1 MRGRAFARPFC
12 VGARFR
18 TYAETVSEQVPNEVP
33 GARKRGRP
41 KGSTTGTT
49 KAAILKAA
57 SKEFSHAGYE
67 AASLRSVARRA
78 GVDPALVHHYFK
90 DKDDLF
96 VQTMH
101 IPVNPGEIIAQAA
114 TAPLEQMGEAL
125 VRALLTTWRKPAFR
139 TAATAMIRG
148 LISSSSATKILRPF
162 LQKEIFSRLG
172 SRLPEESA
180 EPRVAL
186 VASQII
192 GLIVARYI
200 IDLEPLASMDDEQV
214 IELVDPAIQRYLT
227 GELPVLDH

>member
-1 MRGRAFARPFC
+1 MR
-12 VGARFR
+12 
-18 TYAETVSEQVPNEVP
+18 EQVPNEVP

-49 KAAILKAA
+49 KAAILRAA

-148 LISSSSATKILRPF
+148 LISSSSATKILRPL

-172 SRLPEESA
+172 SRLPEDSA

-214 IELVDPAIQRYLT
+214 IELVAPAIQRYLT
-227 GELPVLDH
+227 GELPALDH

>member
-1 MRGRAFARPFC
+1 M
-12 VGARFR
+12 
-18 TYAETVSEQVPNEVP
+18 SEQVPNEVP

-49 KAAILKAA
+49 KATILRAA

-78 GVDPALVHHYFK
+78 GVDPALVHQYFK
-90 DKDDLF
+90 DKDDLS

-148 LISSSSATKILRPF
+148 LISSSSAKKILRPF
-162 LQKEIFSRLG
+162 LQKEIFTRLG
-172 SRLPEESA
+172 SRLPEDRA
-180 EPRVAL
+180 EARVAL

-200 IDLEPLASMDDEQV
+200 IDWEPLASMDDEQV
-214 IELVDPAIQRYLT
+214 IELVAPTIQRYLT
-227 GELPVLDH
+227 GELPALDH

>member
-1 MRGRAFARPFC
+1 M
-12 VGARFR
+12 
-18 TYAETVSEQVPNEVP
+18 SEQVPNEVP

-78 GVDPALVHHYFK
+78 RVDPALVHHYFK

-214 IELVDPAIQRYLT
+214 IELVAPAIQRYLT
-227 GELPVLDH
+227 GELPALDH

>member
-1 MRGRAFARPFC
+1 M
-12 VGARFR
+12 
-18 TYAETVSEQVPNEVP
+18 SEQVPNEVP

-49 KAAILKAA
+49 KAAILRAA

-172 SRLPEESA
+172 SRLPEDSA

-200 IDLEPLASMDDEQV
+200 IDLEPVASMDDEQV
-214 IELVDPAIQRYLT
+214 IELVAPTIQRYLT
-227 GELPVLDH
+227 GELPALDH

>member
-1 MRGRAFARPFC
+1 M
-12 VGARFR
+12 
-18 TYAETVSEQVPNEVP
+18 SEQAPNEVP
-33 GARKRGRP
+33 DARKRGRP

-49 KAAILKAA
+49 KAAILRAA

-101 IPVNPGEIIAQAA
+101 IRVNPGEIIAQGPAGA
-114 TAPLEQMGEAL
+114 DGRGAGS
-125 VRALLTTWRKPAFR
+125 RLLTTWRKPAFR
-139 TAATAMIRG
+139 TAATAIIRG

-214 IELVDPAIQRYLT
+214 IELVAPAIQRYLT
-227 GELPVLDH
+227 GELPALDH

>member
-1 MRGRAFARPFC
+1 M
-12 VGARFR
+12 
-18 TYAETVSEQVPNEVP
+18 SEQVPNEVP

-49 KAAILKAA
+49 KAAILRAA

-172 SRLPEESA
+172 SRLPEDSA

-214 IELVDPAIQRYLT
+214 IKLVAPTIQRYLT
-227 GELPVLDH
+227 GELPALDH

>member
-1 MRGRAFARPFC
+1 M
-12 VGARFR
+12 
-18 TYAETVSEQVPNEVP
+18 SEQVPNEVP

-49 KAAILKAA
+49 KAAILRAA

-125 VRALLTTWRKPAFR
+125 VRALLTTRRKPAFR
-139 TAATAMIRG
+139 TAATAMMRG

-172 SRLPEESA
+172 SRLPEDSA

-186 VASQII
+186 VASQMI

-200 IDLEPLASMDDEQV
+200 IDLEPVASMDDEQV
-214 IELVDPAIQRYLT
+214 IELVAPTIQRYLT
-227 GELPVLDH
+227 GELPALDH

>member
-1 MRGRAFARPFC
+1 M
-12 VGARFR
+12 
-18 TYAETVSEQVPNEVP
+18 SEQVPNEVP

-49 KAAILKAA
+49 KAAILRAA

-172 SRLPEESA
+172 SRLPEDSA

-214 IELVDPAIQRYLT
+214 IELVAPTIQRYLT
-227 GELPVLDH
+227 GELPALDH

>member
-1 MRGRAFARPFC
+1 M
-12 VGARFR
+12 
-18 TYAETVSEQVPNEVP
+18 SEQVPNEVP

-49 KAAILKAA
+49 KAAILRAA

-172 SRLPEESA
+172 SRLPEDSA
-180 EPRVAL
+180 EPRMAL

-214 IELVDPAIQRYLT
+214 IELVAPTIQRYLT
-227 GELPVLDH
+227 GELPALDH

>member
-1 MRGRAFARPFC
+1 M
-12 VGARFR
+12 
-18 TYAETVSEQVPNEVP
+18 SEQVPNEVP

-49 KAAILKAA
+49 KAAILRAA

-96 VQTMH
+96 VQAMH

-172 SRLPEESA
+172 SRLPEDSA

-214 IELVDPAIQRYLT
+214 IELVAPTIQRYLT
-227 GELPVLDH
+227 GELPALDH

>member
-1 MRGRAFARPFC
+1 M
-12 VGARFR
+12 
-18 TYAETVSEQVPNEVP
+18 SEQVPNEVP

-49 KAAILKAA
+49 KAAILRAA

-139 TAATAMIRG
+139 TAVTAMIRG

-172 SRLPEESA
+172 SRLPEDSA

-214 IELVDPAIQRYLT
+214 IELVAPTIQRYLT
-227 GELPVLDH
+227 GELPALDH

>member
-1 MRGRAFARPFC
+1 M
-12 VGARFR
+12 
-18 TYAETVSEQVPNEVP
+18 SEQVPNEVP

-49 KAAILKAA
+49 KAAILRAA

-139 TAATAMIRG
+139 TAVTAMIRG

-172 SRLPEESA
+172 SRLPEDSA

-200 IDLEPLASMDDEQV
+200 IDLEPLVSMDDEQV
-214 IELVDPAIQRYLT
+214 IELVAPTIQRYLT
-227 GELPVLDH
+227 GELPALDH

>member
-1 MRGRAFARPFC
+1 M
-12 VGARFR
+12 
-18 TYAETVSEQVPNEVP
+18 SEQVPNEVP

-49 KAAILKAA
+49 KAAILRAA

-125 VRALLTTWRKPAFR
+125 VRALLTIWRKPAFR
-139 TAATAMIRG
+139 TAVTAMIRG

-172 SRLPEESA
+172 SRLPEDSA

-214 IELVDPAIQRYLT
+214 IELVAPTIQRYLT
-227 GELPVLDH
+227 GELPALDH

>member
-1 MRGRAFARPFC
+1 M
-12 VGARFR
+12 
-18 TYAETVSEQVPNEVP
+18 SEQVPNEVP
-33 GARKRGRP
+33 STRKRGRP

-49 KAAILKAA
+49 KATILKAA

-90 DKDDLF
+90 DKNDLF
-96 VQTMH
+96 VQTMR
-101 IPVNPGEIIAQAA
+101 IPVNPGEIIAEA
-114 TAPLEQMGEAL
+114 TTVPLEEMGEAL
-125 VRALLTTWRKPAFR
+125 TRALLTTWRKPAFR
-139 TAATAMIRG
+139 TAATAMVRG
-148 LISSSSATKILRPF
+148 LISSSSSTKILRPF

-172 SRLPEESA
+172 ARSPEESA

-186 VASQII
+186 VASQIV

-214 IELVDPAIQRYLT
+214 IELVAPSIQRYLT
-227 GELPVLDH
+227 GELPALNH

>member
-1 MRGRAFARPFC
+1 M
-12 VGARFR
+12 
-18 TYAETVSEQVPNEVP
+18 SEQVPNEVP

-78 GVDPALVHHYFK
+78 GVDPALVHHFFK

-214 IELVDPAIQRYLT
+214 IELVAPAIQRYLT
-227 GELPVLDH
+227 GELPALDH

>member
-1 MRGRAFARPFC
+1 M
-12 VGARFR
+12 
-18 TYAETVSEQVPNEVP
+18 SEQVPNEVP

-49 KAAILKAA
+49 KAAILRAA

-96 VQTMH
+96 VQAMH

-172 SRLPEESA
+172 SRLPEDSA

-200 IDLEPLASMDDEQV
+200 IDLEPVASMDDEQV
-214 IELVDPAIQRYLT
+214 IELVAPTIQRYLT
-227 GELPVLDH
+227 GELPALDH

>member
-1 MRGRAFARPFC
+1 MKGRAFARPFC
-12 VGARFR
+12 VGARFQ

-114 TAPLEQMGEAL
+114 TAPLDQMGEAL
-125 VRALLTTWRKPAFR
+125 IRALLTTWRKPAFR

-214 IELVDPAIQRYLT
+214 IELVAPAIQRYLT
-227 GELPVLDH
+227 GELPALDH

>member
-1 MRGRAFARPFC
+1 M
-12 VGARFR
+12 
-18 TYAETVSEQVPNEVP
+18 SEQVPNEVP

-49 KAAILKAA
+49 KAAILRAA

-172 SRLPEESA
+172 SRLPEDSA

-200 IDLEPLASMDDEQV
+200 IDLEPVASMDDEQV
-214 IELVDPAIQRYLT
+214 IELVAPTIQRYLT
-227 GELPVLDH
+227 GDLPALDH

>member
-1 MRGRAFARPFC
+1 M
-12 VGARFR
+12 
-18 TYAETVSEQVPNEVP
+18 SEQVPNEVP

-49 KAAILKAA
+49 KAAILRAA

-172 SRLPEESA
+172 SRLPEDSA
-180 EPRVAL
+180 EPRMAL

-200 IDLEPLASMDDEQV
+200 IDLEPVASMDDEQV
-214 IELVDPAIQRYLT
+214 IELVAPTIQRYLT
-227 GELPVLDH
+227 GELPALDH

>member
-1 MRGRAFARPFC
+1 M
-12 VGARFR
+12 
-18 TYAETVSEQVPNEVP
+18 SEQVPNEVP

-49 KAAILKAA
+49 KAAILRAA

-172 SRLPEESA
+172 SRLPEDSA

-214 IELVDPAIQRYLT
+214 IELVAPTIQRYLT
-227 GELPVLDH
+227 GDLPALDH

>member
-1 MRGRAFARPFC
+1 M
-12 VGARFR
+12 
-18 TYAETVSEQVPNEVP
+18 SEQVPNEVP

-49 KAAILKAA
+49 KAAILRAA

-96 VQTMH
+96 VQAMH

-139 TAATAMIRG
+139 TAATAMMRG

-172 SRLPEESA
+172 SRLPEDSA

-214 IELVDPAIQRYLT
+214 IELVAPTIQRYLT
-227 GELPVLDH
+227 GELPALDH

>member
-1 MRGRAFARPFC
+1 M
-12 VGARFR
+12 
-18 TYAETVSEQVPNEVP
+18 SEQVPNQVP

-49 KAAILKAA
+49 KAAILRAA

-96 VQTMH
+96 VQAMH

-172 SRLPEESA
+172 SRLPEDSA

-200 IDLEPLASMDDEQV
+200 IDLEPVASMDDEQV
-214 IELVDPAIQRYLT
+214 IELVAPTIQRYLT
-227 GELPVLDH
+227 GELPALDH

>member
-1 MRGRAFARPFC
+1 M
-12 VGARFR
+12 
-18 TYAETVSEQVPNEVP
+18 SEQVPNEVP

-49 KAAILKAA
+49 KAAIRRAA

-96 VQTMH
+96 VQAMH

-172 SRLPEESA
+172 SRLPEDSA

-200 IDLEPLASMDDEQV
+200 IDLEPVASMDDEQV
-214 IELVDPAIQRYLT
+214 IELVAPTIQRYLT
-227 GELPVLDH
+227 GELPALDH

>member
-1 MRGRAFARPFC
+1 M
-12 VGARFR
+12 
-18 TYAETVSEQVPNEVP
+18 SEQVPNEVP

-49 KAAILKAA
+49 KAAILRAA

-67 AASLRSVARRA
+67 AASLRSVARRS

-172 SRLPEESA
+172 SRLPEDSA

-214 IELVDPAIQRYLT
+214 IELVAPTIQRYLT
-227 GELPVLDH
+227 GELPALDH